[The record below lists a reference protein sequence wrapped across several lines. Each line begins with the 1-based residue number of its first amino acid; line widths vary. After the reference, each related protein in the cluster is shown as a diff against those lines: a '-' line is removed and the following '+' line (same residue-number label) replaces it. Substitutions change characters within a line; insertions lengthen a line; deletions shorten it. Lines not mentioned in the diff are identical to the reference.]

1 MMAHETPEHHALVI
15 GASGLIGWSVVNQ
28 LLQPYPTPSPFRKVT
43 ALVNRPLELEDSY
56 WPNAGPG
63 NPELA
68 LASGANLMCEDDE
81 FARVLKQKVED
92 INSVSHVFY
101 FGTKR
106 STKERTLEADAQ
118 S

>member
-1 MMAHETPEHHALVI
+1 
-15 GASGLIGWSVVNQ
+15 
-28 LLQPYPTPSPFRKVT
+28 
-43 ALVNRPLELEDSY
+43 
-56 WPNAGPG
+56 
-63 NPELA
+63 
-68 LASGANLMCEDDE
+68 MCEDDE

-106 STKERTLEADAQ
+106 STKERTLKADAQ